1 MKLVSYR
8 TTAGQSFGVLTEDGI
23 VDLGKRTGFESLKAL
38 LRANALDTAQALSER
53 AAPDYPLDA
62 VTLLPVIPDPDRIIC
77 VGLNYQDHV
86 EETGFAPTERPT
98 LFTRFAST
106 LVGHD
111 NPLVRPS
118 VSEKFDYEGELAVI
132 IGHRGRHIAAHDALS
147 HIAGYAPFNDGSV
160 RDWQMHTGQFTPGK
174 NFPMTGGFG
183 PALVTQD
190 EAGPLDDLVLTTRF
204 NGNVVQEA
212 RLGQMI
218 TPIADLIAYISTF
231 TPLAPGDII
240 VTGTP
245 GGVGVKRQPRL
256 YMKPGDVI
264 EVEIDRIGLL
274 RNRVVA
280 EVAETER

>member
-1 MKLVSYR
+1 MKLVSFR
-8 TTAGQSFGVLTEDGI
+8 TAAGQSFGVLTADGI
-23 VDLGKRTGFESLKAL
+23 VDLGRRTGFGSLKAL
-38 LRANALDTAQALSER
+38 LAADALDTAHALAER
-53 AAPDYPLDA
+53 VAPDLSLDA
-62 VTLLPVIPDPDRIIC
+62 VTLLPVIADPERIIC
-77 VGLNYQDHV
+77 VGLNYHDHV

-106 LVGHD
+106 LIGHES
-111 NPLVRPS
+111 PLVRPTA
-118 VSEKFDYEGELAVI
+118 SEKFDYEGELAVI
-132 IGHRGRHIAAHDALS
+132 LGKPGRHIAVADALS

-160 RDWQMHTGQFTPGK
+160 RDWQMHTSQFTPGK
-174 NFPMTGGFG
+174 NFPATGGFG

-190 EAGPLDDLVLTTRF
+190 EAGPLDDLVLRTRF
-204 NGNVVQEA
+204 NGTVVQEA

-231 TPLAPGDII
+231 TPLAPGDVI

-245 GGVGVKRQPRL
+245 GGVGVKRSPRL

-274 RNRVVA
+274 RNSVVA
-280 EVAETER
+280 EDDSE